1 MFHRRLWA
9 VLAALSLQS
18 VALADDPA
26 AAKRFGDVT
35 EARVLAEAE
44 SGANW
49 LVNGGR
55 FSGEHFSPLKQI
67 TAGNVDQLG
76 LAWFADI
83 DSFTL
88 VAEPIVVDG
97 VIYLS
102 GSLAHSSYE
111 TEDGQRRYRTEVH
124 ASEVVFLD
132 SRNGE
137 RNGEENGHVDAE
149 AAAARHAVAAG
160 VDPF

>member
-1 MFHRRLWA
+1 MARTINRIELLGRVGTDPEMRYAPSGTAVTKFRVATDRRRQNGETETDWH
-9 VLAALSLQS
+9 S
-18 VALADDPA
+18 VVCFS
-26 AAKRFGDVT
+26 KQ
-35 EARVLAEAE
+35 AEA
-44 SGANW
+44 
-49 LVNGGR
+49 VN
-55 FSGEHFSPLKQI
+55 
-67 TAGNVDQLG
+67 TY
-76 LAWFADI
+76 
-83 DSFTL
+83 
-88 VAEPIVVDG
+88 VAKGDR
-97 VIYLS
+97 IYLS

-149 AAAARHAVAAG
+149 EAAARHAVAAG